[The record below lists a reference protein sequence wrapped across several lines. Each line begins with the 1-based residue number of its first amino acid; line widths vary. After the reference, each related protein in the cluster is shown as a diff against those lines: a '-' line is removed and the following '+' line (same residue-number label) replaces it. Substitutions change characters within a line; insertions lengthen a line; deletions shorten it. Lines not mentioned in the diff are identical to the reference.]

1 MVGPAAGPARAGRL
15 EVSEGWREFG
25 ARGGRVTGGGGAL
38 AFCPMASEVSSGRT
52 AKTNFLVACVAAVAC
67 LRTGLVLSLHVP
79 PELFGSGLTSWSRP
93 LDEAKLPRRMVQ
105 V

>member
-1 MVGPAAGPARAGRL
+1 MNYM
-15 EVSEGWREFG
+15 
-25 ARGGRVTGGGGAL
+25 L
-38 AFCPMASEVSSGRT
+38 AFTGAILDSRRDGVQVHASHFSRPPSLTVAEGGLYSRLFFFLRT

-79 PELFGSGLTSWSRP
+79 PELFGSGLMSWSRP